1 MTDYKLLAD
10 EIRQAFTPYA
20 FKCECD
26 SADCAN
32 VREDEATQ
40 IRYYQML
47 AIANFIEKK
56 GN

>member
-10 EIRQAFTPYA
+10 EIRQAFTPFA

-26 SADCAN
+26 SEDCAN
-32 VREDEATQ
+32 VRNDEATQ

-47 AIANFIEKK
+47 SIANFIEKK